1 MNKFFFRCKAF
12 LLTAVFCGVFFCKAD
27 VYAKEEERLKNGIW
41 IGVTK
46 EEGVID
52 LSGMTA
58 LEAENAIS
66 DYVKELGEKT
76 ITFVCG
82 GGQEAAV
89 TVSELGLFWEN
100 TELIQDALDIG
111 KSGNVI
117 ERYKTVKDLEHNKKI
132 YVLEFGAD
140 REKILSVLT
149 SKCVIFD
156 EETVDYSL
164 KKEADGFHILEGKE
178 GYKLNTASSAEMIY
192 QFLTKGWNHENGVLS
207 LDVAVTQPRGSAEEL
222 AQVKNILGSFSTS
235 FAASNANRQ
244 ENIRTGSSKMSG
256 VTLYPGDEFSAI
268 EAGGPFNKENGY
280 LEAGAY
286 LNGRIVESYGGGI
299 CQVTTTLYNAVLR
312 AELEITSRYNHSM
325 TVSYVKPGEDAAIA
339 SSADKD
345 FKFVN
350 SMDFP
355 IYVNAYV
362 TEDKRLVYEIYGVE
376 TRDSA
381 RTIEFESV
389 IVKVKEPDT
398 EKVYAD
404 SQKPLGYIDIDS
416 AHKGYEAELW
426 KIEKENGTEVNRE
439 RINTSNYKVMPR
451 TATVGVVTDDPVKY
465 NEIMEAIELQN
476 IGHVQKVIAM
486 LTSQEQ

>member
-1 MNKFFFRCKAF
+1 MNKVFFRFKAF
-12 LLTAVFCGVFFCKAD
+12 FLSVMFCGLCLGGMD
-27 VYAKEEERLKNGIW
+27 VHAKEEERLKNGIW
-41 IGVTK
+41 VGVTDRS
-46 EEGVID
+46 GVID

-58 LEAENAIS
+58 LEAENIIS
-66 DYVKELGEKT
+66 DYIKDLGEKT
-76 ITFVCG
+76 ITLVCG
-82 GGQEAAV
+82 GGQEVNITAG
-89 TVSELGLFWEN
+89 ELGLFWAN
-100 TELIQDALDIG
+100 TELIQEALEIG

-132 YVLEFGAD
+132 YALELGAD
-140 REKILSVLT
+140 REWIFSVLNE
-149 SKCVIFD
+149 KCAVFD
-156 EETVDYSL
+156 VETVDYSL
-164 KKEADGFHILEGKE
+164 QKEGDVFHILEGKE
-178 GYKLNTASSAEMIY
+178 GYKLNTASSAEAVY
-192 QFLTKGWNHENGVLS
+192 QFLTGGWNHESDRVS
-207 LDVAVTQPRGSAEEL
+207 LDVTVTQPRGSAEDL
-222 AQVKNILGSFSTS
+222 SRVKDVLGSFSTS
-235 FAASNANRQ
+235 FASSNANRQ
-244 ENIRTGSSKMSG
+244 GNIRTGSSKMSG

-268 EAGGPFNKENGY
+268 AAGGPFNKENGY

-286 LNGRIVESYGGGI
+286 LNGRVVESYGGGI

-345 FKFVN
+345 FKFIN
-350 SMDFP
+350 STDYP
-355 IYVNAYV
+355 IFVNAYT

-376 TRDSA
+376 TRNAS

-389 IVKVKEPDT
+389 IVQVKEPDT

-404 SQKPLGYIDIDS
+404 SQRPLGYIDIDS
-416 AHKGYEAELW
+416 AHKGYQSELW

-465 NEIMEAIELQN
+465 NEIMAAIELQS